1 MGSRNAT
8 FHTHSHSPQKTY
20 DSVNDVNTPC
30 WGGELPVWKRGC
42 GLDGGMRSQMEEVK
56 HDMMHASRNKV
67 FCFHLLRGCDSAM
80 RAASLRDAGRSELG
94 SETQR
99 GHERIRCAVPTAR
112 ISTPEQFC
120 TGQFQ
125 RKASGNQQALIG
137 PVIYRA
143 IVNHTESVKK

>member
-8 FHTHSHSPQKTY
+8 FHTHSHSPQQNY

-67 FCFHLLRGCDSAM
+67 FCFHLLKGCGTAM
-80 RAASLRDAGRSELG
+80 RAASLRDAGRSDLG
-94 SETQR
+94 SEPQR
-99 GHERIRCAVPTAR
+99 GHERIRCVVPTAR
-112 ISTPEQFC
+112 VSHSRAVMHRPNSNAKRDEP
-120 TGQFQ
+120 
-125 RKASGNQQALIG
+125 LIPKRVYPRG
-137 PVIYRA
+137 DRRGGSNCA
-143 IVNHTESVKK
+143 G